1 LNVINLKTHQLSEND
16 CNESSAPRIQ
26 VAAICDLSKKIVTIL
41 IAGPLEAQV
50 PPALGAGPQLPHKD
64 ASASDPVTVTA

>member
-1 LNVINLKTHQLSEND
+1 LNVINLKTHQLSESESN
-16 CNESSAPRIQ
+16 CNESSAPRI

-50 PPALGAGPQLPHKD
+50 AAAAGPRRRAAAITQGR
-64 ASASDPVTVTA
+64 